1 MDGTL
6 AVKRKKMDWR
16 DHLDIKVSRWPSLN
30 GMGCLKKAGPGVL
43 RQGFTL
49 L

>member
-6 AVKRKKMDWR
+6 AVKRKVDRK
-16 DHLDIKVSRWPSLN
+16 DHLDIKASRWASLN
-30 GMGCLKKAGPGVL
+30 RTGCLKKAGPGAL
-43 RQGFTL
+43 SQGFTL